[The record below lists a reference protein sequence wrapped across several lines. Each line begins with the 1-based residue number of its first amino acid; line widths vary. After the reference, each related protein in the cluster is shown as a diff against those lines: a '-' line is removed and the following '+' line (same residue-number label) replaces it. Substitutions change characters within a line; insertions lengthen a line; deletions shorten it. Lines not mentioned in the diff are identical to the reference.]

1 MGPPERLLVRRVGGT
16 RARFSFDA
24 HGSRRRLTSA
34 LTALAFCLSV
44 AVPSGAFAQPKDPPK
59 DPKVLEEAKRHME
72 AGVALYNDPGGAKCE
87 EAVKEFSKAYELS
100 GSVKAARARG
110 ICEMALELDGA
121 AIDDLQLY
129 LDKPP
134 KDAQPSDITQATNDL
149 KALKAVVAT
158 LTLKSDAPNTL
169 VTAVRTP
176 SQGLPITNRYPASL
190 TGTTIRIH
198 PGQYTFTAT
207 AEGMPDIKW
216 TVEVKNG
223 ETNTKVIEFEV
234 AKRNAKDKD
243 KPPDKPAPDEG
254 TRPMPVS
261 AWIVGGITVALIAPT
276 VAFGVLGLNG
286 KSEFNDKNGKASQ
299 TELED
304 IQSDVVLNSALSD
317 VFLGLTVAGAVTT
330 TVLILTRPTVH
341 KTPETGW
348 MIVPSVDLDDRG
360 QARGA
365 SAVFTG
371 TF

>member
-1 MGPPERLLVRRVGGT
+1 MGPVERPLVRSIGGT
-16 RARFSFDA
+16 RARFFW
-24 HGSRRRLTSA
+24 GSRGGYLTSVV
-34 LTALAFCLSV
+34 TALALAV
-44 AVPSGAFAQPKDPPK
+44 AIPTAGAHAQPKDPPK

-129 LDKPP
+129 VDKPP
-134 KDAQPSDITQATNDL
+134 KDAQPNDITQATNDL

-158 LTLKSDAPNTL
+158 LTLKSDAPNTT

-176 SQGLPITNRYPASL
+176 AQGLPITNRYPASL

-207 AEGMPDIKW
+207 ADGMPDIKW
-216 TVEVKNG
+216 SVEVKNG
-223 ETNTKVIEFEV
+223 ETNTKIIEFEV
-234 AKRNAKDKD
+234 AKRNQQKDKD
-243 KPPDKPAPDEG
+243 PPPTKDEG

-261 AWIVGGITVALIAPT
+261 AWVVGGLTVAFIAPT
-276 VAFGVLGLNG
+276 VAFGVLGLQG
-286 KSEFNDKNGKASQ
+286 KSDFNDKNGKASQ
-299 TELED
+299 AELED
-304 IQSDVVLNSALSD
+304 LQDDVVLNSALSD
-317 VFLGLTVAGAVTT
+317 VFLGLTIAGAVTT
-330 TVLILTRPTVH
+330 TVLVLTRPTVH
-341 KTPETGW
+341 KEPETGW
-348 MIVPSVDLDDRG
+348 IVVPSVDLDDRG

-365 SAVFTG
+365 SAVLMG